1 MKKDVT
7 WILAASHSTE
17 SGRLGTYSSLTGAS
31 DSPAP
36 QVCLP
41 DNGPWALCS
50 PSHLDLSLFISRPST
65 HINLTICLIIHSNV
79 LSYLSRKLSIVLK
92 KPK

>member
-36 QVCLP
+36 HVCRTMVP
-41 DNGPWALCS
+41 GPCVL
-50 PSHLDLSLFISRPST
+50 L
-65 HINLTICLIIHSNV
+65 LI
-79 LSYLSRKLSIVLK
+79 
-92 KPK
+92 